1 MTLTPAHRREPLAV
15 EASHPQAGGRPR
27 SGSARAGRWLA
38 RLALLALA
46 VLLPLLAIEAA
57 LRVFGP
63 IIPGNYRTGS
73 FQAAHPVYGRFH
85 VAGFDGWIRNP
96 EFVARMKTNSLGLR
110 DDEVVLPK
118 PPGTF
123 RILVVGDSFVQASQV
138 SVGQPFTEVLERS
151 LNASP
156 PRPGRP
162 ERYDVVNAGVGGW
175 GPAEEY
181 LWLKN
186 EGLRLQPDLV
196 ILQLYLGNDVS
207 DSGCK
212 ILGQDEY
219 KHKVC
224 FYFDRD
230 GRLYQD
236 ELRPRPA
243 QPGDAVR
250 TTLRNHTMLF
260 NALETGVFEKLEEGT
275 RDSGAASN
283 WKSNMGVYAKSPPR
297 REREEWDEAWDVAGA
312 LVGEIKR
319 ESEAAGARF
328 VLTAVPSVYQVY
340 RDEWD
345 QAVAANRLRPEQWDL
360 ERPNQ
365 RLGETASRLGASYL
379 DLGPAFR
386 DEAPTAP
393 RLFYHLDRHFTP
405 AGHEVVA
412 RHVEAFLRGSGL
424 VP

>member
-1 MTLTPAHRREPLAV
+1 MTLTPTRPREPLALDPRR
-15 EASHPQAGGRPR
+15 AQAGGSPRPR
-27 SGSARAGRWLA
+27 PHRVAGWRA
-38 RLALLALA
+38 RLALILFAL
-46 VLLPLLAIEAA
+46 LLPLLALELA
-57 LRVFGP
+57 LRLFGP
-63 IIPGNYRTGS
+63 IIPGTYRTGS

-85 VAGFDGWIRNP
+85 VPNFDGWIRNP
-96 EFVARMKTNSLGLR
+96 EFIARMKTNSLGLR

-118 PPGTF
+118 PSGTF
-123 RILVVGDSFVQASQV
+123 RILVLGDSFVQASQV
-138 SVGQPFTEVLERS
+138 SVGQPFTEVLERA

-156 PRPGRP
+156 PAPGRP

-212 ILGQDEY
+212 VLGQDEY

-224 FYFDRD
+224 FYFDKS

-236 ELRPRPA
+236 ELRPRPS
-243 QPGDAVR
+243 QPSDAAR
-250 TTLRNHTMLF
+250 ATFRNHSMLF
-260 NALETGVFEKLEEGT
+260 NAIETGVFEKLEAGT
-275 RDSGAASN
+275 RDGGPASN

-319 ESEAAGARF
+319 ESEAGGARF
-328 VLTAVPSVYQVY
+328 VLTAVPSVFQVY

-345 QAVAANRLRPEQWDL
+345 QAVVENKLKPEQWDL
-360 ERPNQ
+360 ERPNR
-365 RLGETASRLGASYL
+365 RLGEIAGRLGATYL
-379 DLGPAFR
+379 DLGPAFG
-386 DEAPTAP
+386 DEAPTSP

-405 AGHEVVA
+405 AGHVVVA
-412 RHVEAFLRGSGL
+412 RHLEAFLRESRL
-424 VP
+424 IP